1 MSDMMKKLMM
11 PMDARSGRGV
21 FSRGKPVYKGGTNS
35 PKSRDRI
42 RGIPMTQANKER
54 MAGFKQMKVNP
65 PKPKR
70 ISPLQMAAKKR
81 LSARVRVPGNPGG
94 K

>member
-1 MSDMMKKLMM
+1 MSDMMKRLMM
-11 PMDARSGRGV
+11 PMDARSSRGV

-54 MAGFKQMKVNP
+54 AAGFKKMKAVPPKRMKVT
-65 PKPKR
+65 
-70 ISPLQMAAKKR
+70 PLQAAAKARLGMRVKTPGMGKR
-81 LSARVRVPGNPGG
+81 
-94 K
+94 